1 MRSTLLYVLIAA
13 LLLCTVNAYGLTHKK
28 NAKTVREI
36 PIDEHIISVCPP
48 TPFPPRILPISLSPS
63 LLSSSFPR
71 WSTRWLLPSP
81 TTCRWIS
88 STLSPSPPPSTPSTV
103 IPTPLLLRRMTRLS
117 RSFCILSFPFLTFSW
132 ERPHFNLLDLTYAAL
147 LEAN

>member
-1 MRSTLLYVLIAA
+1 MFVSTQGLHDFIFILCLHKVHEKTEKVKKFVFPYFLSSFLFFYLLQHRFPDMRSTLLYVLIAA

-48 TPFPPRILPISLSPS
+48 TPFPPRIFPISLSPS

-71 WSTRWLLPSP
+71 WSTR
-81 TTCRWIS
+81 
-88 STLSPSPPPSTPSTV
+88 
-103 IPTPLLLRRMTRLS
+103 
-117 RSFCILSFPFLTFSW
+117 
-132 ERPHFNLLDLTYAAL
+132 
-147 LEAN
+147 